1 MTNSTKTVSSRPALN
16 KTRQVINYLR
26 VGKTLTSTQANSKFG
41 VKNLRAMISSI
52 REEFEKY
59 GNWEV
64 NTTQNTRGETVY
76 SMVDTHPGQ
85 RVWGFDAQGNRFRL

>member
-1 MTNSTKTVSSRPALN
+1 MANSTKSVSARPALS
-16 KTRQVINYLR
+16 KTRQVINHLR
-26 VGKTLTSTQANSKFG
+26 VGKPLTATQAESKFG

-64 NTTQNTRGETVY
+64 TTTQNSRGETVY
-76 SMVDTHPGQ
+76 SMIDTHPGQ

>member
-1 MTNSTKTVSSRPALN
+1 
-16 KTRQVINYLR
+16 
-26 VGKTLTSTQANSKFG
+26 VGKSLTATQAQSKFG

-64 NTTQNTRGETVY
+64 NTTQNSRGETVY
-76 SMVDTHPGQ
+76 SMTDTHPGQ

>member
-1 MTNSTKTVSSRPALN
+1 MTNSTKTVSSRPALS

-64 NTTQNTRGETVY
+64 NTAQNSRGETVY